1 MISKALETFA
11 EDIGLKIENDCA
23 YGNYKGYMT
32 TVSEKGNKRLV
43 FINYY
48 LMDNESDALKK
59 FRLSES
65 VKSDM
70 ATFGIRE
77 FDIDDNGLSVEI
89 IDTITKF
96 AEYID
101 LLIEKLQNEGIEGIT
116 NCSECGKHNNND
128 VDYKTVSLNQNRY
141 VLCDSC
147 TLNLIQN
154 SSKMMAEKKAED
166 TSGSIGLGILGSII
180 GLLLGTAI
188 WNYVASFGIITMWMG
203 FALTL
208 LVYVGYVLFKGKKG
222 KTRIIAISAL
232 SLVGVVLNS
241 MSSEVVKVLKLT
253 GTTMDK
259 FMISPASFVKVAM
272 EHDKYDFTITFIIA
286 LLCAAFAI
294 IVFATDIL
302 KDKPKPETIKID

>member
-23 YGNYKGYMT
+23 YGNYKGFMT
-32 TVSEKGNKRLV
+32 TVSEKSNKRIV

-70 ATFGIRE
+70 TMFGIRE

-89 IDTITKF
+89 IDTISKF

-101 LLIEKLQNEGIEGIT
+101 ILIEKLHSESIEGLT

-128 VDYKTVSLNQNRY
+128 IHFKTVSLNQNRY

-154 SSKMMAEKKAED
+154 SSKMVAEKKAED
-166 TSGSIGLGILGSII
+166 TSGSIGLGILGGII
-180 GLLLGTAI
+180 GLLLGSAL
-188 WNYVASFGIITMWMG
+188 WNFIASFGIITMWMG
-203 FALTL
+203 FALAL
-208 LVYVGYVLFKGKKG
+208 IVYIGYVLLKGKKG
-222 KTRIIAISAL
+222 KTRVIVIGVISL
-232 SLVGVVLNS
+232 LGVILNS
-241 MSSEVVKVLKLT
+241 LSSEIIKVLKLT
-253 GTTMDK
+253 GTVIDK
-259 FMISPASFVKVAM
+259 FLISPTSFIRVAM
-272 EHDKYDFTITFIIA
+272 EHEKFDFAITFIIA

-294 IVFATDIL
+294 IVFATDLL
-302 KDKPKPETIKID
+302 KDKPKPETIKIY